1 MIPSF
6 PRLSSVSFQPFVL
19 LRGGNRKAESGD
31 VAPFGLPLRMSSTA
45 VGLLSALTISSVVQ
59 AEVTLPPVFSDH
71 LVLQRD
77 MKVPVWGTASAGEA
91 ITVAIADQN
100 KTTIAGADG
109 NWKVSLD
116 PLTAGEGLTL
126 TVSGTNTLVITDVLV
141 GEVWFGS
148 GQSNMAGPVRTYKG
162 NDPGLQTALAA
173 APFPRIRLIKSG
185 GTGWQ
190 LATPANVDAFS
201 ALLFAFGERLQGD
214 LDVPVGLILGAVG
227 GTPSGYWL
235 TEEMFSS
242 DAACQEQV
250 KTFAETYDFAA
261 AMKGYERYM
270 TAWRANAEKAKA
282 KGERVGR
289 EPAMPKHPG
298 ECVGEFGHL
307 YVKHVQPFLP
317 YAIRGVLWDQGEG
330 GTGIT
335 GVDQYHAMGALI
347 HGWRKAWGSDFPF
360 LYVQK
365 PSGGG
370 PAWDPANP
378 ATKNADPFTALPTEV
393 PKDGDGLAR
402 EIHIKI
408 QQHPGTAMVISTDLG
423 GMTHPV
429 NKSGYAERARQVALG
444 VVYERETEYSGPL
457 YDSHTIEGDK
467 VQIHFTHI
475 GEGLAMRHSD
485 RLQGFQIAGADKKF
499 VWADTVIE
507 DDTVIVSSPAVSTPA
522 AVRYAWSSKASWAN
536 LFNKEGLPAQTF
548 RTDDWE
554 TDPRAARR

>member
-1 MIPSF
+1 MTLF
-6 PRLSSVSFQPFVL
+6 RLLPAL
-19 LRGGNRKAESGD
+19 L
-31 VAPFGLPLRMSSTA
+31 
-45 VGLLSALTISSVVQ
+45 LTTFAQ
-59 AEVTLPPVFSDH
+59 AEVKLPPVFSDH
-71 LVLQRD
+71 LVLQRE
-77 MKVPVWGTASAGEA
+77 MEVPVWGTASAGEE
-91 ITVAIADQN
+91 ITVSIADQSK
-100 KTTIAGADG
+100 KTVAGADG
-109 NWKVSLD
+109 SWKVTLD

-126 TVSGTNTLVITDVLV
+126 TVSGTNTLVIQDVLV
-141 GEVWFGS
+141 GEVWLGS
-148 GQSNMAGPVRTYKG
+148 GQSNMAGAIRTYKG
-162 NDPGLQTALAA
+162 NDPGLQKILAA
-173 APFPRIRLIKSG
+173 APYPRIRLIKSG

-235 TEEMFSS
+235 TEEMFRS

-289 EPAMPKHPG
+289 EPAVPKHPG

-307 YVKHVQPFLP
+307 YAKHVQPFLP
-317 YAIRGVLWDQGEG
+317 YAFRGVLWDQGEG

-378 ATKNADPFTALPTEV
+378 TTQNADPFTALPAEV
-393 PKDGDGLAR
+393 PKDVDGLAR

-408 QQHPGTAMVISTDLG
+408 QQHPKTAMVISTDLG
-423 GMTHPV
+423 GMTHPI
-429 NKSGYAERARQVALG
+429 NKSGYADRARQVALG
-444 VVYERETEYSGPL
+444 VVYEREMEYSGPL

-499 VWADTVIE
+499 VWADAVIV
-507 DDTVIVSSPAVSTPA
+507 DDTVIVSSPAVSSPA

-536 LFNKEGLPAQTF
+536 LFNQEGFPAQTF
-548 RTDDWE
+548 RTDDWA
-554 TDPRAARR
+554 TDLRASRK